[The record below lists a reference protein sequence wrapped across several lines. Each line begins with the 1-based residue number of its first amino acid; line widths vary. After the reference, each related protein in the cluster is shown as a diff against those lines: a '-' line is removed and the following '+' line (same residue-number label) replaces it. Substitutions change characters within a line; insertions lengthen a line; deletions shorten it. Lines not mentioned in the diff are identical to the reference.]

1 MRTSS
6 SPYYFHSLYLNIFCH
21 DKTLQFET
29 GIIQITVLIT
39 LSTITDAL
47 TAMGVRAADHVMLH
61 VSVKSIG
68 WLVGGPDIIIRS
80 LLGILT
86 KQGTLMMYVGW
97 EDGPYTMQGWDE
109 TRMRV
114 YYEEC
119 PPFDPRT
126 SRAVRKWSVVA
137 ELFRNWPGTLR
148 SNHPDSSFCANGF
161 LATHLTEKHPLKY
174 GFGSES
180 PLARL
185 VKSGGK
191 ILLIGAPFDTVTL
204 LHHSEDRAKV
214 PNKPTIQYVLPI
226 TNVKGQKEWVHIE
239 EYDTDKGIANDDESS
254 DWYFNKI
261 LRDYIDRFTIPEHY
275 VGKAKSFLFDAA
287 RLNKFAIQWMENRFG
302 RVPPTSIDPH

>member
-1 MRTSS
+1 
-6 SPYYFHSLYLNIFCH
+6 
-21 DKTLQFET
+21 
-29 GIIQITVLIT
+29 T

-119 PPFDPRT
+119 PPFDPRA

-161 LATHLTEKHPLKY
+161 LAT
-174 GFGSES
+174 
-180 PLARL
+180 
-185 VKSGGK
+185 
-191 ILLIGAPFDTVTL
+191 
-204 LHHSEDRAKV
+204 
-214 PNKPTIQYVLPI
+214 
-226 TNVKGQKEWVHIE
+226 
-239 EYDTDKGIANDDESS
+239 
-254 DWYFNKI
+254 
-261 LRDYIDRFTIPEHY
+261 
-275 VGKAKSFLFDAA
+275 
-287 RLNKFAIQWMENRFG
+287 
-302 RVPPTSIDPH
+302 